1 MFLTNKITKRRAVFL
16 LPLIALLTVSCGAV
30 YYSGGGN
37 KSGWTTTNC
46 VDAGTATIP
55 ISEKV
60 DNNLLWDDVV
70 SLVYKRFEIEV
81 IQKESGYIRTAWNKS
96 TTTDGGGSSESYRTR
111 VTLRL
116 ASARK
121 IIEVKSEA
129 EKMKNGNWESGCDTK
144 VLETMKQ
151 DLRGFSGY

>member
-1 MFLTNKITKRRAVFL
+1 M
-16 LPLIALLTVSCGAV
+16 
-30 YYSGGGN
+30 
-37 KSGWTTTNC
+37 
-46 VDAGTATIP
+46 DAGTATIP
-55 ISEKV
+55 ISERV

-96 TTTDGGGSSESYRTR
+96 IATDGVSSESYRAR
-111 VTLRL
+111 VTLRI
-116 ASARK
+116 ASARR

-129 EKMKNGNWESGCDTK
+129 EKMIDGNWVSGCDTK